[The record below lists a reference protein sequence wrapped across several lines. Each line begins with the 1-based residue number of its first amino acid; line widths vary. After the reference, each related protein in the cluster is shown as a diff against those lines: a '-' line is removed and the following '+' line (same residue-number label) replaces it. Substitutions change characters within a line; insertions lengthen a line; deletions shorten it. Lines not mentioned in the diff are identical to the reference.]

1 MDTIL
6 IIDDQEVSR
15 LILGEFVTQ
24 IGPSVRGKVFS
35 ETFDALKWVR
45 DHAVVMVI
53 VDFSMPGMD
62 GIEFTKRFHT
72 LSHCKDVPVVMIS
85 VLDDKD
91 KAIKYRALEAGVF
104 DFLHKPIDYT
114 ELKARCRQILEL
126 RKRYQQNQHHDDIA
140 GVLFRITQS
149 FNGRDPWRLAD
160 ISRQIARQL
169 GLSIEACNMIEQA
182 APLND
187 LGHMFATNRA
197 LSQPAVLHRSERVAM
212 QQHTVKGYQLL
223 NKGGSG
229 FLCHAAKIAL
239 SHHERFDGK
248 GYPHGF
254 KGRDIAR
261 EARIVA
267 VADIVDALLS
277 DRPYRKAWSH
287 ERTLDYL
294 RSERG
299 KRFDPDCVDAFMQQ
313 SDEILFSESGKHSEL
328 RYG

>member
-15 LILGEFVTQ
+15 LILSEFVTK
-24 IGPSVRGKVFS
+24 IGPSIQGKAFK
-35 ETFDALKWVR
+35 TPFDALKWVR
-45 DHAVVMVI
+45 GHTVVMVI
-53 VDFSMPGMD
+53 VDFSMPDMD

-72 LSHCKDVPVVMIS
+72 LPYCRDVPVVMIS
-85 VLDDKD
+85 VLDDRG
-91 KAIKYRALEAGVF
+91 KAIRCRALQAGVF
-104 DFLHKPIDYT
+104 DFLSKPIDYT

-126 RKRYQQNQHHDDIA
+126 RKRHRQNQYHDEVA

-160 ISRQIARQL
+160 ISRQIAKQL
-169 GLSIEACNMIEQA
+169 GLSIEECDLIEQA

-187 LGHMFATNRA
+187 LGHMFAP
-197 LSQPAVLHRSERVAM
+197 SQAISRPAFLQQSERAAM
-212 QQHTVKGYQLL
+212 QQHTVRGYQLL
-223 NKGGSG
+223 NNGDSG

-254 KGRDIAR
+254 KGRDITR

-287 ERTLDYL
+287 ERILDYL
-294 RSERG
+294 QSERG
-299 KRFDPDCVDAFMQQ
+299 IRFDPDCVDAFLLQ
-313 SDEILFSESGKHSEL
+313 SDEILFSNRGQNSEWL
-328 RYG
+328 YG